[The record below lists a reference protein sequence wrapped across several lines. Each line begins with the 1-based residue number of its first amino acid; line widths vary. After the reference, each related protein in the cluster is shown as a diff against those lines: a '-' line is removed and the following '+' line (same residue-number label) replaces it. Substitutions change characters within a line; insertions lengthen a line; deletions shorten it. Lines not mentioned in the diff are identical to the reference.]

1 MNTQKT
7 AAPFEAV
14 PFLAPCLAGFTGR
27 AGGVSEGPCGTL
39 NLGSN
44 TNDLMERVRENR
56 RILEMSAGRRIV
68 YMRQVHGDKV
78 LEAAADSADGMEC
91 DALVTSDPEVAV
103 AVLTADCLPLLLS
116 CDGGHVCAAVHCGWR
131 GAVAGIAGKAVAK
144 MRSIAG
150 SSAKFKAFI
159 GPCIRQRSF
168 EVGPEVLEA
177 ARLGLG
183 RSQGVDACFAKGR
196 GDRLMCSLPALVRL
210 SLSQAGIDAGSVSD
224 CLIDTFQDD
233 ASRYSWR
240 RSHDTGREACFIGPA
255 D

>member
-1 MNTQKT
+1 MSTQKTT

-27 AGGVSEGPCGTL
+27 AGGVSEGNYAAL

-44 TNDLMERVRENR
+44 TGDSMERVGENR
-56 RILEMSAGRRIV
+56 RILEQSAGRRIV

-78 LEAAADSADGMEC
+78 SEAVRSTPDGLEC
-91 DALVTSDPEVAV
+91 DALVTSDPAIAV

-131 GAVAGIAGKAVAK
+131 GAVAGIAAK
-144 MRSIAG
+144 TVERMRAIAG
-150 SSAKFKAFI
+150 SSSRFKAFI

-177 ARLGLG
+177 ARSGLG
-183 RSQGVDACFAKGR
+183 RLQAVEACFAKGR
-196 GDRLMCSLPALVRL
+196 GDRLMCSLPGLVCL
-210 SLSQAGIDAGSVSD
+210 SLSQAGVGAGSISD
-224 CLIDTFQDD
+224 CLIDTFSEEG
-233 ASRYSWR
+233 SRYSWR
-240 RSHDTGREACFIGPA
+240 RSRDTGREACFIGPA
-255 D
+255 